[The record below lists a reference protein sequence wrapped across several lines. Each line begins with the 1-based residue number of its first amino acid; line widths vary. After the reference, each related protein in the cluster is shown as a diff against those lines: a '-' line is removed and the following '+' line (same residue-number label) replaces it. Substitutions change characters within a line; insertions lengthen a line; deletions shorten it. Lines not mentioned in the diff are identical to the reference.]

1 MPPRRGSLV
10 SLTLALLTSC
20 YVAVPG
26 PSTVRAASDRRVG
39 VNDIDDDN
47 ELPGFADDNDETA
60 CELSGDED
68 ETSSFD
74 LSDVDSR

>member
-1 MPPRRGSLV
+1 MPARRGSIV

-26 PSTVRAASDRRVG
+26 PSTFRATSDRRIG
-39 VNDIDDDN
+39 VNDIEGDN
-47 ELPGFADDNDETA
+47 ELPGFGDDSDETTSD
-60 CELSGDED
+60 LSSDED